1 MVPDTCLRLRTC
13 LKALDDIVTPA
24 LAPDAG
30 FAHEQLA
37 LIKKSLQL
45 AIDQIPYEYVFMV
58 RDAQDHLVLARD
70 LAPYVESGGAL
81 EARLAGSAGVIAAL
95 LPAALPDLP
104 ELKQRLRTLK
114 QDVEDTVDGLCTDR
128 TGTEL
133 NAIERLVLD
142 HSARRIEM
150 ERAWTIATGFEIDP
164 SAIPPVVELIYRT
177 ADTPAENATPQ
188 TRP

>member
-1 MVPDTCLRLRTC
+1 MVPDTCLRLRTV

-45 AIDQIPYEYVFMV
+45 AIDQIPHEYAFMV
-58 RDAQDHLVLARD
+58 RDAQDHLALAGD
-70 LAPYVESGGAL
+70 LAPWLEPGSAL
-81 EARLAGSAGVIAAL
+81 QARLAGSTRHIEAI
-95 LPAALPDLP
+95 LPATLPDLP
-104 ELKQRLRTLK
+104 ALERGLRALK
-114 QDVEDTVDGLCTDR
+114 QDMEDAVDGLCTDR
-128 TGTEL
+128 KAAEL

-150 ERAWTIATGFEIDP
+150 ERAWTIATGFEKDP
-164 SAIPPVVELIYRT
+164 SALPPVADLIYGT
-177 ADTPAENATPQ
+177 ADTPAESAARST
-188 TRP
+188 TL